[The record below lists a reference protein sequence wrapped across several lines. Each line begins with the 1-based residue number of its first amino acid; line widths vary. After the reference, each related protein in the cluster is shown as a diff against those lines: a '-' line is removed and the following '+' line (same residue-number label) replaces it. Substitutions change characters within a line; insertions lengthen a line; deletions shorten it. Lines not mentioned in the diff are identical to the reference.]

1 MVSGVVWSAN
11 GKWSG
16 VECKWEVEWCGV
28 QMVSGVV
35 WSANGKW
42 SGVECKW

>member
-1 MVSGVVWSAN
+1 VLIAVVPIYEWFGVKAFLVSS
-11 GKWSG
+11 
-16 VECKWEVEWCGV
+16 GV